1 MTRVEHPLEQTLLPV
16 EHRRICGALLERPR
30 ELASLPRE
38 FGGFSAGIGVGRL
51 VESFTIKDQGNLTSL
66 KVPPFL
72 PEGFDPK
79 VAKVWV
85 PQFPEFA
92 TLRDKWIEEWNT
104 VYGYRQ

>member
-1 MTRVEHPLEQTLLPV
+1 MDW
-16 EHRRICGALLERPR
+16 
-30 ELASLPRE
+30 SLSE
-38 FGGFSAGIGVGRL
+38 EGQA
-51 VESFTIKDQGNLTSL
+51 FTIKDQGNLTAL

-85 PQFPEFA
+85 PEYSQFVS
-92 TLRDKWIEEWNT
+92 LRDKWIEEWNT